1 MGSIDLGVNNIVTL
15 VNNIWEQPIIIKGG
29 IIKSI
34 NQGYNKERS
43 RLKSIIDR
51 QKINYESKKLKK
63 INLNRNNKI
72 NDYFHKISR
81 SIIDYCIKSNIGT
94 LVIG

>member
-1 MGSIDLGVNNIVTL
+1 MHLDKNRMGSIDLGVNNIVTL

-51 QKINYESKKLKK
+51 QKINYE
-63 INLNRNNKI
+63 
-72 NDYFHKISR
+72 
-81 SIIDYCIKSNIGT
+81 
-94 LVIG
+94 

>member
-51 QKINYESKKLKK
+51 QKINYE
-63 INLNRNNKI
+63 
-72 NDYFHKISR
+72 
-81 SIIDYCIKSNIGT
+81 
-94 LVIG
+94 